1 MAVTRIV
8 FALLALLFTA
18 TSARAELD
26 LPGLPRDSGAYAS
39 SLTRHFPAGASDE
52 DRFKAAQKADAAI
65 AKGDWDAAVPALES
79 RLSMGNATRAQ
90 WIALAQ
96 AWLRRGKPDPQKA
109 LLAGWQAWSHG
120 DQGATGVPALLLMA
134 DALRAMDRRAQE
146 IAVLSEAATLAP
158 DDQKLAAQLE
168 ASSRAAGLLVAKTTT
183 EADADQPRACISFTV
198 PPTTRNDFVPGD
210 WVTLQP
216 PVPDVAVT
224 REGDQFCLSGLPS
237 GRTTRIT
244 LRAGLPAAQ
253 GLTLLHDTT
262 LDVAMGNRAPNI
274 GFDTRL
280 FVLPRGQASKV
291 TLSSVNLSSV
301 SLRLLRLTE
310 RNVASLLRRTKLG
323 EPLQLWTAESL
334 ANQNGSII
342 WTGQADIPETT
353 ANKTARTA
361 LPLPDVLTTA
371 GPGLYALIAEPG
383 DGTPNTDAGAVQLLL
398 RTDLAPSVWRGT
410 DGLTVQIRDYATAAV
425 RPGVQLHLLAVNN
438 DILGEATTD
447 SDGVARFGAP
457 LLRGDG
463 PLAPASIQAFAK
475 LENGEDFATLDL
487 NVAAFDLSDRG
498 VEGMPH
504 PGPFDS
510 YVWPDR
516 GIYRP
521 GETVQL
527 MALLRDNA
535 GVPADLPAQV
545 TIRRPNGQVFLQAV
559 PPRTEGAAIH
569 LAVPL
574 SPTAPAGVWTAEI
587 RVDPNAPPIGTTS
600 FRVDA
605 FVPERM
611 AVDVGALPAAIVVG
625 TEADLPITA
634 RFLYGAPASEL
645 SGKASLHLVID
656 PAPFP
661 SLAGYRI
668 GVQGEAFAPD
678 AVDIDLPQTDAAGHT
693 TLPILLK
700 TAPDTTQAL
709 KAELA
714 IAVNDPAG
722 RASRAQASI
731 PVRLATPLIGIK
743 PGFTDDSINADTEA
757 AFDIAAVSPDGVR
770 IGMAAKLRL
779 VRERPNWHL
788 VMRGS
793 LARYETVWR
802 DEPLETV
809 AVAIPADAPL
819 HFARK
824 LPFGRYR
831 LEVSQNNGLA
841 VTTLRFRSG
850 WASSDSP
857 DVPDR
862 VDVSVDRRVVPAGEV
877 ARVHIAPPFAG
888 HATVLVL
895 SDRVHSL
902 RDIDVPEGGA
912 DIDVLVEASWGPG
925 AYVTVHVF
933 RGAAEA
939 AGKPGR
945 AIGLTW
951 IGVDPAARKLDLTI
965 DAPAQIAPRM
975 TQNVVLHAAP
985 GAWVSLAAID
995 EGVLRLT
1002 RFVSPDPT
1010 PHFLGRRR
1018 LGLDIRDDWGRLI
1031 PPAEGDA
1038 TLLRQGGDDGGFA
1051 LPDIPVRTVSLFTP
1065 PVQIGAD
1072 GSVTI
1077 PLAIPDFAGAIRLM
1091 AVGWQGSRIGAA
1103 NIDMTVRDPLVAEAL
1118 LPRFLAPDDETRLAV
1133 MLQNVDLPAGDA
1145 VAKLSVSGPL
1155 ALTGPDRLAVTLA
1168 PGARSLPATGL
1179 RATGVGRGVV
1189 TLDIS
1194 FTGGFHV
1201 VRDSAITIRPARP
1214 FQTLV
1219 TAGEIAPGA
1228 ELKLAPATE
1237 RFLPGTWH
1245 ATASFGAPVRYDAGA
1260 MLRALDNYPF
1270 ACLEQAASR
1279 ALPLAL
1285 LPDGPLAGPDRAA
1298 RLQQMVALVLDRQR
1312 FDGGFGLWSGNDD
1325 AEPWLSAYATDVLLR
1340 ARTAGATV
1348 PEQAMRDALKF
1359 LGDAAS
1365 STEDDPKA
1373 LAAQAYRLYVLAAA
1387 GKGLPGAA
1395 RVLMESLEQLPT
1407 PLSRAQLGTALALA
1421 HDQPRAEAAF
1431 RAALLAPKR
1440 TWWAFDDGTAVRDQL
1455 AVAVLLKES
1464 NLLPTELAGLITR
1477 LPGADFVPASLST
1490 QEQAWAAAAAAV
1502 LGRGLQPPDIH
1513 LASGGPALG
1522 PQLQLDGP
1530 ATVKNAGKAP
1540 VWQTVAISGIPA
1552 EKPPASRAGMRITRS
1567 FLALDGSKL
1576 DLEHLH
1582 QNTVFVLLL
1591 EAKIEDGQAH
1601 NLMLTQ
1607 GLPAGW
1613 EIAGRITA
1621 PAEGQAVPGMS
1632 WLDNLTEPT
1641 AQPSAD
1647 DRYAAIVQTEA
1658 KQTEIRLAV
1667 RLRAVTPGSFALPGA
1682 EIADMYRPA
1691 LQARQA
1697 EGRVKILPLE

>member
-1 MAVTRIV
+1 MAKIRVV
-8 FALLALLFTA
+8 LAVLALLFSGL
-18 TSARAELD
+18 SARAEVD
-26 LPGLPRDSGAYAS
+26 LPGLPGDSGAYLC
-39 SLTRHFPAGASDE
+39 SLTRHFPAGASDA
-52 DRFKAAQKADAAI
+52 DRFKASQQADAAL
-65 AKGDWDAAVPALES
+65 AKGDWDAAVTALEA
-79 RLSMGNATRAQ
+79 RVGMGSSNRAQ
-90 WIALAQ
+90 WLSLAQ
-96 AWLRRGKPDPQKA
+96 AWLRRGKPDARRA
-109 LLAGWQAWSHG
+109 LQASWQAYTHG
-120 DQGATGVPALLLMA
+120 DRGAEAVPTLQVMA
-134 DALRAMDRRAQE
+134 DALRTQDHRAQE
-146 IAVLSEAATLAP
+146 IDVLTEAATLAP
-158 DDQKLAAQLE
+158 DDQKIAAQL
-168 ASSRAAGLLVAKTTT
+168 ATSSRAAGMLVRKTKV

-198 PPTTRNDFVPGD
+198 PPTPRTDFVPGD
-210 WVTLQP
+210 WVSLQP
-216 PVPDVAVT
+216 PVPDAAVT
-224 REGDQFCLSGLPS
+224 REGDQLCVSGLPS
-237 GRTTRIT
+237 GATTRIT
-244 LRAGLPAAQ
+244 LRAGLPASQ
-253 GLTLLHDTT
+253 GMTMLHDSV
-262 LDVAMGNRAPNI
+262 LEVAMANRAPSI
-274 GFDTRL
+274 GFDTRM
-280 FVLPRGQASKV
+280 FVLPRGQATKL
-291 TLSSVNLSSV
+291 TLSSVNLSTV

-310 RNVASLLRRTKLG
+310 RNIPVLLRRSRLG
-323 EPLQLWTAESL
+323 EPMERWTAENL
-334 ANQNGSII
+334 AGENASTI
-342 WTGQADIPETT
+342 WSGKADIPETR

-361 LPLPDVLTTA
+361 LPLPDVLTSA
-371 GPGLYALIAEPG
+371 GPGLYVLIAEPG
-383 DGTPNTDAGAVQLLL
+383 DGTQNTDASAVQLLL

-410 DGLTVQIRDYATAAV
+410 DGLTVQMRDYATAGV
-425 RPGVQLHLLAVNN
+425 RPGVVLRLLAVDN
-438 DILGEATTD
+438 DILAETTTD
-447 SDGVARFGAP
+447 AEGVAHFGAP
-457 LLRGDG
+457 LLHGDG

-475 LENGEDFATLDL
+475 LESGEDFTTLDL
-487 NVAAFDLSDRG
+487 TSAAFDLSDRG
-498 VEGMPH
+498 VEGMAH
-504 PGPFDS
+504 PGPLDS

-535 GVPADLPAQV
+535 GAPADLPAQV
-545 TIRRPNGQVFLQAV
+545 TIRRPNGQVFMQAV
-559 PPRTEGAAIH
+559 PARTPGAAIH
-569 LAVPL
+569 LAIPL
-574 SPTAPAGVWTAEI
+574 SATAPAGVWTAEV
-587 RVDPNAPPIGTTS
+587 RADPQGQPIGSTS

-611 AVDVGALPAAIVVG
+611 AVDVGALPAAIVPG
-625 TEADLPITA
+625 TALNLPVSA

-645 SGKASLHLVID
+645 SGKATLHLVID

-661 SLAGYRI
+661 ALAGYHI
-668 GVQGEAFAPD
+668 GVEGEAFAPD
-678 AVDIDLPQTDAAGHT
+678 NIDITLPATDADGHT
-693 TLPILLK
+693 SVPILLK

-709 KAELA
+709 KAELD

-722 RASRAQASI
+722 RASRAQASL
-731 PVRLATPLIGIK
+731 PVRPATPLIGVK
-743 PGFTDDSINADTEA
+743 PGFADGSINADTEA

-770 IGMAAKLRL
+770 VAMDAKLRL

-809 AVAIPADAPL
+809 AMSIPAGAPQ
-819 HFARK
+819 HCARK

-850 WASSDSP
+850 WASSDNP

-902 RDIDVPEGGA
+902 VDIDVPEGGTT
-912 DIDVLVEASWGPG
+912 IDVPVEASWGPG

-933 RGAAEA
+933 RGAGEA

-951 IGVDPAARKLDLTI
+951 VGVDPAARKLDLTI
-965 DAPAQIAPRM
+965 EAPAQIAPRM

-1002 RFVSPDPT
+1002 HFVSPDPA

-1051 LPDIPVRTVSLFTP
+1051 LPDIPQRTVSLFTP

-1072 GSVTI
+1072 GTATVA
-1077 PLAIPDFAGAIRLM
+1077 LEIPDFAGAIRLM
-1091 AVGWQGSRIGAA
+1091 AVGWQDSRIGAA
-1103 NIDMTVRDPLVAEAL
+1103 NMDMVVRDPLVAEAL

-1133 MLQNVDLPAGDA
+1133 MLQNVDFPVGEA

-1155 ALTGPDRLAVTLA
+1155 ALTGPNHMAVVLA
-1168 PGARSLPATGL
+1168 PGARALPATGL

-1214 FQTLV
+1214 AQTLV
-1219 TAGEIAPGA
+1219 TAGEMAPGA
-1228 ELKLAPATE
+1228 EVKLVPAGD
-1237 RFLPGTWH
+1237 RFLPGSWH
-1245 ATASFGAPVRYDAGA
+1245 ASASFGAPVHYDAAA
-1260 MLRALDNYPF
+1260 MVRALDEYPF
-1270 ACLEQAASR
+1270 TCIEQASSR

-1285 LPDGPLAGPDRAA
+1285 LPDGAIAGPDRAG
-1298 RLQQMVALVLDRQR
+1298 RLQQMVGLVLDRQR

-1325 AEPWLSAYATDVLLR
+1325 AEPWLSAYATEVLLR
-1340 ARTAGATV
+1340 ARTAGAVV

-1359 LGDAAS
+1359 LGDAATTS
-1365 STEDDPKA
+1365 DTDPQT
-1373 LAAQAYRLYVLAAA
+1373 LAAQAYRLYVLAAS

-1407 PLSRAQLGTALALA
+1407 PLSRAQLGAALALA

-1431 RAALLAPKR
+1431 RAALLAPQRKY
-1440 TWWAFDDGTAVRDQL
+1440 WGYDDGTAARDQL
-1455 AVAVLLKES
+1455 AMAVLLKES
-1464 NLLPTELAGLITR
+1464 GLLPGELAKLITR
-1477 LPGADFVPASLST
+1477 LPGADFNPEALST

-1502 LGRGLQPPDIH
+1502 LGRGMQAPDVR
-1513 LASGGPALG
+1513 LSSGGDAVGGVLA
-1522 PQLQLDGP
+1522 LDGP
-1530 ATVKNAGKAP
+1530 VAVKNMGKAA
-1540 VWQTVAISGIPA
+1540 VWQSVATTGIPA
-1552 EKPPASRAGMRITRS
+1552 QKPVASRQGMRITRS
-1567 FLALDGSKL
+1567 FLALDGGKL
-1576 DLEHLH
+1576 DLDHLH

-1591 EAKIEDGQAH
+1591 EARIEDGEAH
-1601 NLMLTQ
+1601 GLMVSQ

-1621 PAEGQAVPGMS
+1621 PAEGEAVPGMS
-1632 WLDNLTEPT
+1632 WLDNLTAPT

-1647 DRYAAIVQTEA
+1647 DRYAAIVDTEA
-1658 KQTEIRLAV
+1658 KQNVVRFAV
-1667 RLRAVTPGSFALPGA
+1667 RLRAVTPGSYALPGA
-1682 EIADMYRPA
+1682 VVADMYRPA